1 MKVFNG
7 VIYYTVTEVAQLC
20 EKSTQIIKI
29 WNKKSD
35 EIEKAGGERLIPP
48 PYIAD
53 NGYKY
58 WSAEDTQKIVEYA
71 GQSRKEKYG
80 KLSVSKEKKQRVSS
94 QFIENA
100 PKIKKLSKD
109 FNGNLDDKELLSLL
123 SITRNT
129 LKKYKSILKEGK

>member
-7 VIYYTVTEVAQLC
+7 IIYYTVTEVAQLC

-48 PYIAD
+48 PYIAP

-58 WSAEDTQKIVEYA
+58 WSAEDAQKIVEY
-71 GQSRKEKYG
+71 SNI
-80 KLSVSKEKKQRVSS
+80 SH
-94 QFIENA
+94 
-100 PKIKKLSKD
+100 KD
-109 FNGNLDDKELLSLL
+109 RYGNLKVKRE
-123 SITRNT
+123 
-129 LKKYKSILKEGK
+129 E